1 MCPTM
6 SAVLHLLCGCFF
18 GEAIMVQIQSS
29 YIFIRNTETDIKKD
43 ENGNFHLVLGN
54 SLHDKLQA
62 LLPGMTRI
70 SKSVFDFRQEY
81 ECPFHYSRIDC
92 KVHITINSVVRN
104 TFLDLSVEAKTTA
117 QAIAVLEYLQA
128 QLLGT
133 NMDPDYIPVI
143 SYDAISEYFCSRQLN
158 ALERN
163 LRKLLF
169 NTYVAQFGKDYYQT
183 TIQDD
188 IQNRAKQKIGSK
200 GGAKASELRRTQEFF
215 YSLDYG
221 EIQQMLFTPTWT
233 IIEED
238 QKKRLLEQN
247 TDLSTL
253 SHSELRNAI
262 MSIEPRS
269 DWERFFND
277 KIPAEEMIESI
288 EAIRKYRNSVAH
300 TKFFTRA
307 KVEECK
313 ALIKLLNS
321 AILEAICITEEKDFA
336 EKNRE
341 ALNRSVEAVLE
352 KLRSFTKCIG
362 ENAIKTAQALS
373 PLLEK
378 AGEIA
383 LALHEEDEMKN

>member
-1 MCPTM
+1 
-6 SAVLHLLCGCFF
+6 
-18 GEAIMVQIQSS
+18 
-29 YIFIRNTETDIKKD
+29 
-43 ENGNFHLVLGN
+43 
-54 SLHDKLQA
+54 
-62 LLPGMTRI
+62 
-70 SKSVFDFRQEY
+70 
-81 ECPFHYSRIDC
+81 
-92 KVHITINSVVRN
+92 
-104 TFLDLSVEAKTTA
+104 
-117 QAIAVLEYLQA
+117 
-128 QLLGT
+128 
-133 NMDPDYIPVI
+133 
-143 SYDAISEYFCSRQLN
+143 
-158 ALERN
+158 
-163 LRKLLF
+163 
-169 NTYVAQFGKDYYQT
+169 
-183 TIQDD
+183 
-188 IQNRAKQKIGSK
+188 
-200 GGAKASELRRTQEFF
+200 
-215 YSLDYG
+215 
-221 EIQQMLFTPTWT
+221 MLFTPTWT

-253 SHSELRNAI
+253 SDSELRNAI

-300 TKFFTRA
+300 TKFFTRT
-307 KVEECK
+307 KFEECK